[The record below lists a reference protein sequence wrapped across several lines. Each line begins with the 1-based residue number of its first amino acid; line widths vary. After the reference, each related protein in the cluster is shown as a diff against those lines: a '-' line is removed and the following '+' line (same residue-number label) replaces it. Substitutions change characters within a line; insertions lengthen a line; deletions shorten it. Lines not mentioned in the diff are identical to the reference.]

1 MRMLHPLWRSTFF
14 AAPVIRQS
22 GDAATSGGVKA
33 GGRQIPTPRSGWATA
48 SLLTFSALLGAC
60 ASGGG
65 SGSAAARPDDM
76 GGSRVQT
83 AVLQGMSG
91 SATGVNMVTNTSVNR
106 LVVPAAPDA
115 AFQALAAAYGTLK
128 IPVTDLN
135 QAARTVANQAYRV
148 RRRIG
153 DVPTMRAVDC
163 GGDSGMPNAETYQLT
178 LTIQSRVVAGDAP
191 GTSVIE
197 STVEGTGRNPTT
209 AASSDVRCSSIG
221 GLEKRIGELVKASLA
236 GGK

>member
-33 GGRQIPTPRSGWATA
+33 GGQQMPRPRSGWATA
-48 SLLTFSALLGAC
+48 SLLASSALLGAC

-106 LVVPAAPDA
+106 GWWPAMRPAP
-115 AFQALAAAYGTLK
+115 
-128 IPVTDLN
+128 
-135 QAARTVANQAYRV
+135 
-148 RRRIG
+148 
-153 DVPTMRAVDC
+153 
-163 GGDSGMPNAETYQLT
+163 
-178 LTIQSRVVAGDAP
+178 
-191 GTSVIE
+191 
-197 STVEGTGRNPTT
+197 
-209 AASSDVRCSSIG
+209 ASSKAPWRARDAIPPRPRPAMCGATRSAGWRSGSASWSRPAWRVASRPASPGPVPGSWIG
-221 GLEKRIGELVKASLA
+221 PREG
-236 GGK
+236 

>member
-1 MRMLHPLWRSTFF
+1 MRVIHPLWHSTFRS
-14 AAPVIRQS
+14 APVIRS
-22 GDAATSGGVKA
+22 KGDVAPRRRVKA
-33 GGRQIPTPRSGWATA
+33 SVLGLPVLAVA
-48 SLLTFSALLGAC
+48 SLLGAC

-65 SGSAAARPDDM
+65 GGTAARPDDM

-91 SATGVNMVTNTSVNR
+91 SATGVNMVSNTSVNR
-106 LVVPAAPDA
+106 VVVAAAPDVT
-115 AFQALAAAYGTLK
+115 FQALAAAYGTLK

-178 LTIQSRVVAGDAP
+178 LTIQSRVVPGDAP
-191 GTSVIE
+191 GTSVVE

-221 GLEKRIGELVKASLA
+221 GLEKRIGELVKASLT
-236 GGK
+236 GSK

>member
-1 MRMLHPLWRSTFF
+1 MRVIHPLWRSTLCT
-14 AAPVIRQS
+14 ASVIRSSEDVGQ
-22 GDAATSGGVKA
+22 TGGVKGPARGAALWSGA
-33 GGRQIPTPRSGWATA
+33 G
-48 SLLTFSALLGAC
+48 LLAALVLLGAC

-65 SGSAAARPDDM
+65 SGASAARPDDM
-76 GGSRVQT
+76 GGTRVQT

-91 SATGVNMVTNTSVNR
+91 TATGVNMVSNTSVNR
-106 LVVPAAPDA
+106 LVVTAAPDA
-115 AFQALAAAYGTLK
+115 TFQALAAAYGTLK

-178 LTIQSRVVAGDAP
+178 LTIQSRVVPGDAP

-209 AASSDVRCSSIG
+209 SASSDVRCSSIG

-236 GGK
+236 GSK

>member
-1 MRMLHPLWRSTFF
+1 MRARQLDGHPTFL
-14 AAPVIRQS
+14 AASVIRAS
-22 GDAATSGGVKA
+22 EDATLGRGVKDA
-33 GGRQIPTPRSGWATA
+33 EIPTPCRRPRVVAA
-48 SLLTFSALLGAC
+48 SLLAAATLLGAC

-65 SGSAAARPDDM
+65 SGRAAARPDDM

-91 SATGVNMVTNTSVNR
+91 TATGVNMVSNTSVNR
-106 LVVPAAPDA
+106 LVVAATPEA

-153 DVPTMRAVDC
+153 DVPTMRALDC

-191 GTSVIE
+191 GISVIE